1 MVQVI
6 PCLRFFQGASVED
19 HICTESMS
27 SMVSLFYHEI
37 MASASHSAT
46 AAMDTGD
53 IRAHLTLEVKYRP
66 NLHRLFPYGMW
77 FFQ

>member
-6 PCLRFFQGASVED
+6 PRLRFFQRASVED

-27 SMVSLFYHEI
+27 SMVSLLSRN
-37 MASASHSAT
+37 MASASHSVT